1 MNRKRK
7 IFVGPWETAGYY
19 KGLTQGLIELG
30 EEVTFVLFH
39 DHPFAYGG
47 ETEFPFLIRFA
58 KAVARKRPEKQD
70 HLRFQAIW
78 WLLTFFREVLLMA
91 WSIVPILR
99 CNVFLF
105 GTGNSFWRRNLDLW
119 LLKIL
124 RKKVVL
130 NVGHGGE
137 LRPPYMDGSY
147 QSKDGSFDPSL
158 AYYVKLAAKYQ
169 RKILRIERFG
179 FVVIGSPMSSAQFAS
194 KEMVNWFN
202 IGIPTHLQSQTDRGH
217 KYAEHPQGPRPLRVL
232 HAPSHPAAKG
242 TPKVRSVM
250 SELID
255 EGLKIDYREIVGE
268 PFEAVRNALLWCDF
282 VVDQVYSDQPLAG
295 FASEAA
301 LFGKPSVVGGYGIE
315 RLMRNFPEI
324 NIAGFVVSRP
334 EEIKTSVR
342 KLVLDK
348 TFRLKLGQEAR
359 EFVSTN
365 WSSVAVAKRFLML
378 IEGSAPSSWNFHP
391 DNFPYFE
398 GYGQEVHK
406 TKQRIRHLVERYG
419 IQSLQLDHKQTMR
432 DQLLKWAFEVPKG
445 RI

>member
-19 KGLTQGLIELG
+19 KGLTRGLIELG

-58 KAVARKRPEKQD
+58 KAIARKRPREKDRLQ
-70 HLRFQAIW
+70 FKAIW
-78 WLLTFFREVLLMA
+78 WLLTVFREVLLMT
-91 WSIVPILR
+91 WSMVPIVR
-99 CNVFLF
+99 CNVFIF

-119 LLKIL
+119 ILKIL

-158 AYYVKLAAKYQ
+158 SYYVKLAMRYQ
-169 RKILRIERFG
+169 RKILRIERLG
-179 FVVIGSPMSSAQFAS
+179 FVVIGSPMTSAQFATR
-194 KEMVNWFN
+194 EMVNFFN
-202 IGIPTHLQSQTDRGH
+202 IGLPVHLQSQIDSGH
-217 KYAEHPQGPRPLRVL
+217 KDEKHPQGPRPLRVL
-232 HAPSHPAAKG
+232 HAPSHPTAKG
-242 TPKVRSVM
+242 TPKIRALM

-255 EGLKIDYREIVGE
+255 EGLPIDYKEIVGE
-268 PFEAVRNALLWCDF
+268 PFEVVRKALHWCDF
-282 VVDQVYSDQPLAG
+282 VVDQVYSDTPLAG

-301 LFGKPSVVGGYGIE
+301 LFGKPSAVGGYGIK
-315 RLMRNFPEI
+315 RLMREFPEI
-324 NIAGFVVSRP
+324 NIAGSVVSTP
-334 EEIKTSVR
+334 EEIKESVR
-342 KLVLDK
+342 KLVVDQ
-348 TFRLKLGQEAR
+348 TFRLKLGREAR
-359 EFVSTN
+359 EFVSRN
-365 WSSVAVAKRFLML
+365 WSSVAVAKKFLML
-378 IEGSAPSSWNFHP
+378 IEGSAPSGWNFHP
-391 DNFPYFE
+391 DDFLYFE
-398 GYGQEVHK
+398 GYGQEIQK
-406 TKQRIRHLVERYG
+406 TKQRIRQLVERYG

-432 DQLLKWAFEVPKG
+432 DQLLQWAFEVPKG